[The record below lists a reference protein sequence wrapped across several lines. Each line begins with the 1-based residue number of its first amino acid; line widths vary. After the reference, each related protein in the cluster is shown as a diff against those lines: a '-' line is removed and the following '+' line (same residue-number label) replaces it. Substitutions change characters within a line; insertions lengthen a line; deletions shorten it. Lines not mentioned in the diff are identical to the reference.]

1 MKLFQSIFGGR
12 ESVGHYPE
20 SLIEAAIE
28 RAVDATDSRLRL
40 VPGYRKH
47 LRGPVI
53 RAIDQVVAL
62 VDRIGPPVS
71 AERSGHGTNPCLAAL
86 FASADD
92 MLKFLGWNAT
102 LRDFLATP
110 EGVGAARI
118 TAAVMAEPVERNVLG
133 MELAGDMVRREVA
146 QVTVSFAGNRLIDPR
161 VDEAETRRQLKRRA
175 FDHLLTL
182 ALARIGKRRLT
193 RADLLRQRDLLVR
206 KQKTLERGGWGFDAP
221 QDEHPDAAAL
231 SAELDAITA
240 ELEALGADAAV
251 LETHLG
257 IVTEVLEAADR
268 QVWAEDL
275 TLFLDPMNIVRD
287 ARDPRARRVELM
299 ELHNAEGRRAVLLPV
314 SVVPADLPPREDF
327 LTAVQRYL

>member
-1 MKLFQSIFGGR
+1 VRLFQSIFGRKEAVGR
-12 ESVGHYPE
+12 YPE
-20 SLIEAAIE
+20 SLVEAAAE

-40 VPGYRKH
+40 VPGYRKR
-47 LRGPVI
+47 LREPVV

-62 VDRIGPPVS
+62 VDRIGPPVP
-71 AERSGHGTNPCLAAL
+71 AERSVHGTDPCLGAV

-92 MLKFLGWNAT
+92 MLEFLGRSAT

-110 EGVGAARI
+110 EGAGAARI
-118 TAAVMAEPVERNVLG
+118 TAAVLAQPVERNVLG

-146 QVTVSFAGNRLIDPR
+146 QVTVSFAGHRLVDPQAE
-161 VDEAETRRQLKRRA
+161 EAETRRQLKRRA

-182 ALARIGKRRLT
+182 ALARIGERRLT

-206 KQKTLERGGWGFDAP
+206 KQKTLERGGWGFDAA
-221 QDEHPDAAAL
+221 QDEHPDVAAL

-240 ELEALGADAAV
+240 ELEALGADTAV

-257 IVTEVLEAADR
+257 IVVEVLEAADR
-268 QVWAEDL
+268 HLWGEDL
-275 TLFLDPMNIVRD
+275 TLFLDPMNIVR
-287 ARDPRARRVELM
+287 AAGDPRARRVDLLD
-299 ELHNAEGRRAVLLPV
+299 LHNAEGRRAVLLPV